1 MVGKFVLFC
10 WPVLYPGKF
19 INCGQVRS
27 SPMDH
32 NNSIQNTKKQNK
44 TKQNK
49 KPLQPLFLMSHVP
62 VQYIRLVSILQRS
75 VFSVGQLAH
84 PYVTTG
90 KTIALIRRPLL
101 AK

>member
-32 NNSIQNTKKQNK
+32 NNSIQNTKKNK

-49 KPLQPLFLMSHVP
+49 TKNLYNLYF
-62 VQYIRLVSILQRS
+62 
-75 VFSVGQLAH
+75 
-84 PYVTTG
+84 
-90 KTIALIRRPLL
+90 
-101 AK
+101 